1 MDSFERQ
8 YLVCSSDDHTPI
20 VSPLRGL
27 AFVPVSVVRRGAV
40 CTLVAVQGALAAYPG
55 VQAVREGAMRGLF
68 EWRRGERWIIVD
80 VRGAGEPVR
89 DPTTGRELWRGS
101 SLEASCT
108 FLDVLGLWRALASAC
123 PLARFCDEDQ
133 RLYSPSAFVEEL
145 AWPELQPAFEATDPA
160 VRERAAREG
169 TRYLDLLATFPAW
182 G

>member
-27 AFVPVSVVRRGAV
+27 AFVPITAWRRGGI
-40 CTLVAVQGALAAYPG
+40 CTRVEVEEAITGHPGVRPVRHGAL
-55 VQAVREGAMRGLF
+55 RGLF
-68 EWRRGERWIIVD
+68 EWRHEERWIVVD
-80 VRGAGEPVR
+80 LRAAPSNSPAGSEP
-89 DPTTGRELWRGS
+89 WRGS
-101 SLEASCT
+101 PLEASCT

-123 PLARFCDEDQ
+123 PRARFRDEDQ

-169 TRYLDLLATFPAW
+169 TRYLDLLSTFPSW